1 MWRGVAD
8 RRRFLGTYPQS
19 PANPTGSPGRTLVV
33 GFLLAV
39 LAFAA
44 SSTLTGLRLRSVS
57 RPSREISAS
66 AMPRV
71 LELATLRQDLHRVE
85 DDLYAAVDGQ
95 AADLTDLARRLDA
108 LDAQAAAYAGRTED
122 SRDDG
127 TWKHASA
134 SIASTVAGARRVREQ
149 LMSGDVPGARA
160 ALHDRVWPAASIAD
174 TDLWQL
180 VRSSATDGVEAA
192 RVIESIHQD
201 VAGMSIALDA
211 LCAAFSAVL
220 AVLALRAMKRHTRFI
235 EERSAELE
243 QFAVRVA
250 HDLRGP
256 LQPVTLALQLARMH
270 LPEGDAKRS
279 MIDRAVASAGRL
291 GALIQDLL
299 TFAQAG
305 GRPERGRHTSARAAV
320 EAVLDEVSGQAATVN
335 VELRAERA
343 VEASVACSSGVFASL
358 LSNLVRNA
366 VKYMGDAPVR
376 RITVAVRPQSGRVRV
391 EVRDTGP
398 GLPPGAS
405 AHVFEPYVRADRSGQ
420 PGLGLGLATVKR
432 LAEAHGGAVG
442 VDSSSAG
449 SVFWFELPEAPSVC
463 LDESSEPGMLRTD
476 G

>member
-8 RRRFLGTYPQS
+8 RRRLQGTYPQS
-19 PANPTGSPGRTLVV
+19 PATPAGSPGRTLVV

-44 SSTLTGLRLRSVS
+44 SSTLTGLRLRSMS

-71 LELATLRQDLHRVE
+71 LELATLRQNLHRVE

-95 AADLTDLARRLDA
+95 TPDLMDLARRLDA
-108 LDAQAAAYAGRTED
+108 LDAQAASYAGRTED

-127 TWKHASA
+127 TWSRASA

-149 LMSGDVPGARA
+149 LLSGDVPGARA

-192 RVIESIHQD
+192 RVIESIHKD
-201 VAGMSIALDA
+201 VAGLSIALDA

-256 LQPVTLALQLARMH
+256 LQPVTLALELARMQ

-279 MIDRAVASAGRL
+279 MLDRAIASAGRL
-291 GALIQDLL
+291 SALIQDLL
-299 TFAQAG
+299 AFAQAG
-305 GRPERGRHTSARAAV
+305 GRPEPGRTSARAGV
-320 EAVLDEVSGQAATVN
+320 EAVLDEVSGLAASVN

-343 VEASVACSSGVFASL
+343 IEASVACSSGVFASL

-376 RITVAVRPQSGRVRV
+376 RITVAVQPQSGRVRV

-398 GLPPGAS
+398 GLPVGAS

-449 SVFWFELPEAPSVC
+449 SAFWFELPEAPSVC
-463 LDESSEPGMLRTD
+463 LDEASEPGMVRAD